1 MKAVDVIVLLLVAAA
16 VVAAVIHSI
25 RARRK
30 RGGGCGCGGGRG
42 CGCDRCSATCKTME
56 RKTQEAQKP
65 QQKQPPSH
73 DDMDE
78 QSPHGRSPR

>member
-30 RGGGCGCGGGRG
+30 RGGGCGCG

-65 QQKQPPSH
+65 QEKQPLSH
-73 DDMDE
+73 DDTDE

>member
-30 RGGGCGCGGGRG
+30 RGGGCGCG
-42 CGCDRCSATCKTME
+42 CGCDRCSAACKTIE

-65 QQKQPPSH
+65 QEKQPPSH

>member
-30 RGGGCGCGGGRG
+30 RGCGCGCG
-42 CGCDRCSATCKTME
+42 CGCDRCSAACKTME

-65 QQKQPPSH
+65 QEKQPPSR
-73 DDMDE
+73 DDTDE
-78 QSPHGRSPR
+78 QSPHGRFPR

>member
-1 MKAVDVIVLLLVAAA
+1 MKAVDVIVLLLVTAA
-16 VVAAVIHSI
+16 VVAAVIHSL

-30 RGGGCGCGGGRG
+30 RGGGCGCG
-42 CGCDRCSATCKTME
+42 CGCDRCSAACKTIE

-65 QQKQPPSH
+65 QEKQPPSH

>member
-16 VVAAVIHSI
+16 VVAAVIHSL

-30 RGGGCGCGGGRG
+30 RGCGCG

-65 QQKQPPSH
+65 QEKQPPSR
-73 DDMDE
+73 DDTDE

>member
-30 RGGGCGCGGGRG
+30 RGGGCGCGCG
-42 CGCDRCSATCKTME
+42 CGCDRCSAACKTME

-65 QQKQPPSH
+65 QEKQRLSH
-73 DDMDE
+73 DDTDE

>member
-30 RGGGCGCGGGRG
+30 RGGGCGCG

-65 QQKQPPSH
+65 QEKQPPSH

>member
-30 RGGGCGCGGGRG
+30 HGGGCGCG

-56 RKTQEAQKP
+56 RTAQEAQKP
-65 QQKQPPSH
+65 QEKQPPSR
-73 DDMDE
+73 DDTDE

>member
-30 RGGGCGCGGGRG
+30 RGGGCGCG

-65 QQKQPPSH
+65 QEKQPPSR
-73 DDMDE
+73 DDTDE
-78 QSPHGRSPR
+78 QSPHGHSPR

>member
-30 RGGGCGCGGGRG
+30 RGGGCGCG
-42 CGCDRCSATCKTME
+42 CGCDRCSAACKTIE

-65 QQKQPPSH
+65 QEKQPPSR
-73 DDMDE
+73 DDTDE
-78 QSPHGRSPR
+78 QSPHGHSPR

>member
-30 RGGGCGCGGGRG
+30 RGGGCGCG
-42 CGCDRCSATCKTME
+42 CDRCSATCKTME

-65 QQKQPPSH
+65 QEKQPPSH
-73 DDMDE
+73 DDTDE

>member
-16 VVAAVIHSI
+16 VVAAVIHSL

-30 RGGGCGCGGGRG
+30 RGCGCG
-42 CGCDRCSATCKTME
+42 CGCDRCSAACKTIE

-65 QQKQPPSH
+65 QEKQPPSH

-78 QSPHGRSPR
+78 

>member
-1 MKAVDVIVLLLVAAA
+1 MKAVDVVVLLLVAAA

-30 RGGGCGCGGGRG
+30 RGGGCGCG
-42 CGCDRCSATCKTME
+42 CGCDRCSAACKTME

-65 QQKQPPSH
+65 QEKQPPSR
-73 DDMDE
+73 DDTDE

>member
-30 RGGGCGCGGGRG
+30 RGGGCGCG
-42 CGCDRCSATCKTME
+42 CGCDRCSAACKTME

-65 QQKQPPSH
+65 QEKQPPSH

-78 QSPHGRSPR
+78 QSPHGHSPR

>member
-30 RGGGCGCGGGRG
+30 RGGGCGCG

-65 QQKQPPSH
+65 QEKQPPSH
-73 DDMDE
+73 GDTDE

>member
-30 RGGGCGCGGGRG
+30 RGGGCGCG
-42 CGCDRCSATCKTME
+42 CGCDRCSAACKTME

-65 QQKQPPSH
+65 QEKQPPSRG
-73 DDMDE
+73 DMDE
-78 QSPHGRSPR
+78 QSPHGHSPR

>member
-30 RGGGCGCGGGRG
+30 RGGGCGCG
-42 CGCDRCSATCKTME
+42 CGCDRCSATCKTIE

-65 QQKQPPSH
+65 QEKQPPSR
-73 DDMDE
+73 DDTDE
-78 QSPHGRSPR
+78 QSPHGYSPR

>member
-30 RGGGCGCGGGRG
+30 RGGGCGCG
-42 CGCDRCSATCKTME
+42 CGCDRCSAACKTIE

-65 QQKQPPSH
+65 QEKQPPFR
-73 DDMDE
+73 DDTDE

>member
-16 VVAAVIHSI
+16 VVAAVIHSL

-30 RGGGCGCGGGRG
+30 RGGGCGCG
-42 CGCDRCSATCKTME
+42 CGCDRCSAACKTIE

-65 QQKQPPSH
+65 QEKQPPSH
-73 DDMDE
+73 DNMDE

>member
-30 RGGGCGCGGGRG
+30 RGGGCGCG
-42 CGCDRCSATCKTME
+42 CDRCSATCKTME
-56 RKTQEAQKP
+56 RKAQEAQKP
-65 QQKQPPSH
+65 QGKQPPSR
-73 DDMDE
+73 DDTDE
-78 QSPHGRSPR
+78 QSPHGHSPR

>member
-30 RGGGCGCGGGRG
+30 RGGGCGCG
-42 CGCDRCSATCKTME
+42 CGCNRCSATCKTIE

-65 QQKQPPSH
+65 QEKQPPSH

>member
-30 RGGGCGCGGGRG
+30 RGFVAIITHLSGVSIPEKRKPGFLRFFFPIATIPFSDSGIF
-42 CGCDRCSATCKTME
+42 SAVF
-56 RKTQEAQKP
+56 TQ
-65 QQKQPPSH
+65 
-73 DDMDE
+73 
-78 QSPHGRSPR
+78 R

>member
-30 RGGGCGCGGGRG
+30 RGGGCGCG
-42 CGCDRCSATCKTME
+42 CGCDRCSAACKTME

-65 QQKQPPSH
+65 QEKQPPSR
-73 DDMDE
+73 DDTDE
-78 QSPHGRSPR
+78 QSPHGHSPR

>member
-16 VVAAVIHSI
+16 VVAAVIHSL

-30 RGGGCGCGGGRG
+30 RGCGCGCG
-42 CGCDRCSATCKTME
+42 CNRCSAACKTIE

-65 QQKQPPSH
+65 QEKQPPSH

>member
-30 RGGGCGCGGGRG
+30 RSGGCGCG
-42 CGCDRCSATCKTME
+42 CGCDRCSAACKTIE
-56 RKTQEAQKP
+56 RKTQE
-65 QQKQPPSH
+65 KQPPSR
-73 DDMDE
+73 DDTDE
-78 QSPHGRSPR
+78 QSPHGHSPR

>member
-30 RGGGCGCGGGRG
+30 RGGGCGCG
-42 CGCDRCSATCKTME
+42 CGCDCCSATCKTME
-56 RKTQEAQKP
+56 RKAQEAQKP
-65 QQKQPPSH
+65 QGKQPPSH

>member
-30 RGGGCGCGGGRG
+30 RGGGCGCG
-42 CGCDRCSATCKTME
+42 CGCDRCSAACKTIE
-56 RKTQEAQKP
+56 RKAQEAQKT
-65 QQKQPPSH
+65 QEKQPPSH

-78 QSPHGRSPR
+78 QSLHGRSPR

>member
-16 VVAAVIHSI
+16 VVAAVIHSL

-30 RGGGCGCGGGRG
+30 RGGGCGCG
-42 CGCDRCSATCKTME
+42 CGCDRCSAACKTIE

-65 QQKQPPSH
+65 QEKQPSSH
-73 DDMDE
+73 DDTDE

>member
-1 MKAVDVIVLLLVAAA
+1 MKAVDVIVLLLIAAA

-30 RGGGCGCGGGRG
+30 RGGGCGCG
-42 CGCDRCSATCKTME
+42 CGCDRCSATCKTIE

-65 QQKQPPSH
+65 QEKQPPSR
-73 DDMDE
+73 DDTDE
-78 QSPHGRSPR
+78 QSPHGHSPR

>member
-30 RGGGCGCGGGRG
+30 RGCGCG
-42 CGCDRCSATCKTME
+42 CGCDRCSAACKTIE

-65 QQKQPPSH
+65 QEKQPPSH

>member
-30 RGGGCGCGGGRG
+30 RGGGCGCG

-65 QQKQPPSH
+65 QEKQPPSR
-73 DDMDE
+73 DDADE
-78 QSPHGRSPR
+78 QSPHGHSPR

>member
-30 RGGGCGCGGGRG
+30 RGGGCGCG
-42 CGCDRCSATCKTME
+42 CGCDRCSAACKTME

-65 QQKQPPSH
+65 QEKQPPSH
-73 DDMDE
+73 DDTDE
-78 QSPHGRSPR
+78 QSPHGDSPR

>member
-30 RGGGCGCGGGRG
+30 RGGGCGCG
-42 CGCDRCSATCKTME
+42 CGCDRCSATCKTIE

-65 QQKQPPSH
+65 QEKQPPSR
-73 DDMDE
+73 DDTDE
-78 QSPHGRSPR
+78 QSPHGHSPR

>member
-30 RGGGCGCGGGRG
+30 RGGGCGCG

-65 QQKQPPSH
+65 QEKRPPSR
-73 DDMDE
+73 DDTDE

>member
-16 VVAAVIHSI
+16 VVAAVIHSL

-30 RGGGCGCGGGRG
+30 RGGGCGCG
-42 CGCDRCSATCKTME
+42 CGCDRCSAACKTIE

-65 QQKQPPSH
+65 QEKQPPSH